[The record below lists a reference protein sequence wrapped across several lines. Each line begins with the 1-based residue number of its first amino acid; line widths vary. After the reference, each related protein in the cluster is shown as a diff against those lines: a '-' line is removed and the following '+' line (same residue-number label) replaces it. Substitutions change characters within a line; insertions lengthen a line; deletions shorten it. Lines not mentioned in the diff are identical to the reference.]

1 MAAAISGSAVYTST
15 SFTSQNENAH
25 RATLPN
31 GNSTTRFEDQ
41 AEQTHQRN
49 LNEMQ
54 LAQENENVQSHRTPL
69 PNVNAQRFHETNE
82 IADKYRTSQLF
93 NRSPFESQ
101 NAAENAYSGN
111 VVSDEQ
117 HSFQRPMSPATF
129 AERFGKENR
138 QPPVAMYQVLKPH
151 AH

>member
-1 MAAAISGSAVYTST
+1 MAAAISGSAGYTSM
-15 SFTSQNENAH
+15 SFTSQNENGN

-31 GNSTTRFEDQ
+31 GYSTRLEDQ

-49 LNEMQ
+49 LNEMR

-101 NAAENAYSGN
+101 NAAENAHSGN